1 MEEQVY
7 AKLWMIDAEKKAARE
22 QREQEEKK
30 KKINETLNILTW

>member
-7 AKLWMIDAEKKAARE
+7 AKLWMIDAEKKASRE

>member
-1 MEEQVY
+1 
-7 AKLWMIDAEKKAARE
+7 MIDAEKKAARE